1 MTPLGEKM
9 SKTIA
14 VFMLIMIM
22 LATSV
27 TEAQQAPK
35 IHRIGLLTSAVA
47 PPPSTP
53 SALEQGLRK
62 LGYVEGQNITIE
74 GRYSNGQMD
83 RLPELADEL
92 VRLKLD
98 VIVTQSFP
106 AALAM
111 KQATSTI
118 PIVFMGA
125 GDPVATG
132 LVASFAHPDG
142 NITGVSALENELS
155 GKRLE
160 LLKEV
165 LPKLARSAILWNA
178 TDLGMTFKFREL
190 ERAAQALRVV
200 VQASAV
206 REPND
211 FNGVFSEMMR
221 KRPDALFVI
230 TDPLTLVN
238 RKKLFELA
246 RNNRLPAMYENST
259 YADDGGLMGDAP
271 TQSETMER
279 ALYHV
284 DKILKGAK
292 PADLPIEQP
301 TKFELIINLK
311 TAKALG
317 LTIPPNV
324 LVRADKVI
332 Q

>member
-1 MTPLGEKM
+1 M

-22 LATSV
+22 LASISV
-27 TEAQQAPK
+27 TDAQQPTK
-35 IHRIGLLTSAVA
+35 IHGIGLLTSAAA
-47 PPPSTP
+47 PPSSAPSP
-53 SALEQGLRK
+53 LAQGLRR

-74 GRYSNGQMD
+74 VRYSNGQMD
-83 RLPELADEL
+83 RLPELAEEL

-125 GDPVATG
+125 GDPVANG
-132 LVASFAHPDG
+132 LVASFAHPGG
-142 NITGVSALENELS
+142 NLTGVSALETELS

-165 LPKLARSAILWNA
+165 LPKLARGAILWNA
-178 TDLGMTFKFREL
+178 ADLGMTFKFREL
-190 ERAAQALRVV
+190 QRAAQALRVV

-211 FNGVFSEMMR
+211 FDGVFSEMMR

-230 TDPLTLVN
+230 TDPLTVVN

-246 RNNRLPAMYENST
+246 SIHRLPAMYENST
-259 YADDGGLMGDAP
+259 YADDGGLIAYGPSQA
-271 TQSETMER
+271 ETMER

-301 TKFELIINLK
+301 TKFNLIINLK

-317 LTIPPNV
+317 LTIPPQC
-324 LVRADKVI
+324 LCGRI
-332 Q
+332 G